1 MTLLLMSQALPDK
14 VSIMRIRIV
23 FAVATLVFV
32 SVIPLRAADPAAQSQ
47 ADRLRNLEQA
57 VQQLQQR
64 NADQEQRNAELE
76 REVKELKSRNGPFAP
91 ILSGPE
97 EKATAGNDN
106 KAVFTAPPPP
116 NWGDQCHQTSPF
128 SIARGK
134 A

>member
-1 MTLLLMSQALPDK
+1 
-14 VSIMRIRIV
+14 
-23 FAVATLVFV
+23 
-32 SVIPLRAADPAAQSQ
+32 
-47 ADRLRNLEQA
+47 
-57 VQQLQQR
+57 LQQR